1 MGIGNPFA
9 GNPVESSSSGH
20 RDALEELGTRAGR
33 CSARGSQDAADLAK
47 KQPRLSPNAL
57 CSKNGGLR

>member
-9 GNPVESSSSGH
+9 GNPVESSGD
-20 RDALEELGTRAGR
+20 RDALEELGTREGR
-33 CSARGSQDAADLAK
+33 CSARGSQDADLAK